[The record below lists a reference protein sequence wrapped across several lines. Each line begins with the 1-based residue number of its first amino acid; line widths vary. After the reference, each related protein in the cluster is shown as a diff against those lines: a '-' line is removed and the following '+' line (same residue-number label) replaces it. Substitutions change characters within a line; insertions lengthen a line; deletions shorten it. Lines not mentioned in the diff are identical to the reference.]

1 MTAESGIEKQ
11 NAAPIPPRFVW
22 LRRGAIGFTLLLLTL
37 IALRLW
43 WGREANRRIA
53 EMGRVAHARGEPFYP
68 EDFRQPP
75 VPDAENAAILI
86 QAASDQVP
94 VSGASYPDLENGEH
108 APPLESELPPL
119 ETFVAG
125 YRAPM
130 KLVHAARSLP
140 KAEWNAIP
148 SVSNSLPNLSGVP
161 SLRHA
166 IIASAMLER
175 ARAHDGLAIE
185 RVQDELAFANVLD
198 RANAEI
204 ILNFMAAGTS
214 NFCTEFIRTSAMSL
228 AISRES
234 STDATPDQ
242 VRVLIATL
250 LDEREL
256 NEGAIRAFYGER
268 ATTIEGLPQLEA
280 SAGWPMRW
288 VLKPAYEMDAVR
300 VCEVRSSEAESLRQ
314 ATWPAAR
321 AKIRPLRSGS
331 ESILEI
337 FSHPLEDLGIPKAHL
352 VQVHFQMLA
361 NRRIAA
367 IMFAMRLY
375 EVDHHGN
382 LPGSLSQ
389 LVPDY
394 LPAIPSDPYDP
405 AGGPIRYLPHRAPP
419 AIYSVGLN
427 GRDDHG
433 SETIVIRDFQSNN
446 AWQNEDAVFPL
457 VAQPRVSPPQTRPS
471 N

>member
-1 MTAESGIEKQ
+1 MAESQVKTEGQTID
-11 NAAPIPPRFVW
+11 PPRFVW
-22 LRRGAIGFTLLLLTL
+22 LRRGAIGFILLLLTL
-37 IALRLW
+37 VVLRLW
-43 WGREANRRIA
+43 WGHEANRRIA
-53 EMGRVAHARGEPFYP
+53 DLARVAHARGEPFYP
-68 EDFRQPP
+68 EEFRQPP

-94 VSGASYPDLENGEH
+94 VSRASYPNLENGEH
-108 APPLESELPPL
+108 APPLESELPAL

-125 YRAPM
+125 LRSPM

-140 KAEWNAIP
+140 RAEWNAIP

-175 ARAHDGLAIE
+175 ARAHDGLVIE
-185 RVQDELAFANVLD
+185 RIQDELAFANILD

-204 ILNFMAAGTS
+204 VLSFMAAGTS
-214 NFCTEFIRTSAMSL
+214 NFCTEFIRTSAMDL
-228 AISRES
+228 AISRKPGP
-234 STDATPDQ
+234 DATPDQ
-242 VRVLIATL
+242 VRALIATL

-256 NEGAIRAFYGER
+256 NDGAVRAFYGER
-268 ATTIEGLPQLEA
+268 ATTIEELPQLEA

-288 VLKPAYEMDAVR
+288 LLKPMYEMDAAR

-314 ATWPAAR
+314 ATWPAAH
-321 AKIRPLRSGS
+321 AKIKPLRSGS

-337 FSHPLEDLGIPKAHL
+337 LSHPLEDLGIPKDHL
-352 VQVHFQMLA
+352 VQIHFQMLA
-361 NRRIAA
+361 NRHIAA
-367 IMFAMRLY
+367 IMLALRLY

-382 LPGSLSQ
+382 LPESLSQ

-394 LPAIPSDPYDP
+394 LPAIPRDPYDP
-405 AGGPIRYLPHRAPP
+405 AGGPIQYLPHRTPP

-427 GRDDHG
+427 GKDDHG
-433 SETIVIRDFQSNN
+433 SKKIVVRDFQSDQ
-446 AWQNEDAVFPL
+446 AWQGEDAVFSL
-457 VAQPRVSPPQTRPS
+457 VPQPRISPPQTQSS